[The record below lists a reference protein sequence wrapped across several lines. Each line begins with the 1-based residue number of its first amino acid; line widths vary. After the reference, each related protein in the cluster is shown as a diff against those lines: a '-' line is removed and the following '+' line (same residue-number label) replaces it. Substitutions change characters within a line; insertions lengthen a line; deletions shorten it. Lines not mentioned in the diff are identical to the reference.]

1 MTKPDYR
8 EITDR
13 EDREELLKIKR
24 IRAKLAAE
32 SAKEND
38 EEQHTNEYVVV
49 FITHFVLLTLPLH
62 TMFIWSLV
70 LY

>member
-24 IRAKLAAE
+24 IKAKLAAE
-32 SAKEND
+32 SANEISK
-38 EEQHTNEYVVV
+38 EQHQMNEYVVV
-49 FITHFVLLTLPLH
+49 QLLSHFVAISFP
-62 TMFIWSLV
+62 
-70 LY
+70 